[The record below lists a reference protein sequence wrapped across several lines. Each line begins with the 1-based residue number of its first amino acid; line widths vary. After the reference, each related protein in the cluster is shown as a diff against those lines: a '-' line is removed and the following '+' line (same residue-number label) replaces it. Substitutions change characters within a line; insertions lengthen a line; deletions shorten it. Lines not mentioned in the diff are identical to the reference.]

1 MKAVRFHSYGGPE
14 VLVYEDVPDP
24 SPGPGDVLVK
34 VQAAGVN
41 PVDWKIRQGYY
52 KDKMGHSLPLIP
64 GWDVSGVVEAV
75 GLGVTRFK
83 AGDEV
88 FSRPDIT
95 RNGAYAEYVAVR
107 ETELAFRPKTLDP
120 IQAAAIP
127 LAGLTAWQS
136 LFGAALLA
144 TGQRVLIHGAAGGV
158 GSFAVQLAKWKGAVV
173 AGTASA
179 GNQAFL
185 RELGVDEPIDYNA
198 GPFED
203 ALEPVDVVFDTIG
216 NDTQARSWKQ
226 LKRGGIL
233 VSIVSPPSSELADA
247 HGVRSAYVFV
257 QPDAFQL
264 AELAELAD
272 RALIIPVVSAVFPL
286 AEARCAQEKNQEGHT
301 RGKIVLDVRNA

>member
-1 MKAVRFHSYGGPE
+1 MKAVRLHSYGGPE
-14 VLVYEDVPDP
+14 VLVYEDAPDP
-24 SPGPGDVLVK
+24 APGHGDVLVQ

-52 KDKMGHSLPLIP
+52 KEKMGHTLPLIP
-64 GWDVSGVVEAV
+64 GWDLSGVVEAV

-88 FSRPDIT
+88 FIRPDIT
-95 RNGAYAEYVAVR
+95 RDGAYAEYMVVR
-107 ETELAFRPKTLDP
+107 ESELAFRPKTLDP
-120 IQAAAIP
+120 IRSAAIP
-127 LAGLTAWQS
+127 LAALTAWQS
-136 LFGAALLA
+136 LFGAAMLA
-144 TGQRVLIHGAAGGV
+144 AGQRVLIHGAAGGV

-179 GNQAFL
+179 VNQSYL
-185 RELGVDEPIDYNA
+185 KELGVDEPIDYNA
-198 GPFED
+198 GPFEE

-216 NDTQARSWKQ
+216 NDTQARSWKS

-272 RALIIPVVSAVFPL
+272 RALIVPVVSSVFPL
-286 AEARCAQEKNQEGHT
+286 AEARRAQ
-301 RGKIVLDVRNA
+301 